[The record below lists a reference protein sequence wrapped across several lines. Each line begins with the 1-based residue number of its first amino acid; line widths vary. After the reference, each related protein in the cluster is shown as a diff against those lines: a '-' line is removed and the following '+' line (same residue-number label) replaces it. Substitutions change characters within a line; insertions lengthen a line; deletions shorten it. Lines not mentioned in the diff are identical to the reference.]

1 MKGAQEVHF
10 FRGSSTE
17 LASVSKNVML
27 SYLCLSLMTPRETV
41 SSARLGKTRGED
53 RAGCQQVGF
62 SVAVASQGLYSVMR
76 AGGHAMATP

>member
-1 MKGAQEVHF
+1 MAEIY
-10 FRGSSTE
+10 RCRY
-17 LASVSKNVML
+17 VSKNVML